1 MPGLDVQSNSN
12 QIVIECRLRT
22 RSLSQ
27 VTKYGE
33 NLDKDRDDP
42 VSLVSLIKTVYAITD
57 IIVAV
62 QFDNLTHTETMTIN

>member
-57 IIVAV
+57 IVAV